1 MSNNGRACVSE
12 KYPLIAGR
20 RLDLEREGGARTS
33 AVLFFLEYDL
43 NAAKCN
49 SICHFLGVGTK
60 PFLFVFCHKVEI
72 FQQERTFL
80 GLPSLGFQ

>member
-1 MSNNGRACVSE
+1 MSE

-33 AVLFFLEYDL
+33 AVFFFLEYDL
-43 NAAKCN
+43 NAAKYN

-60 PFLFVFCHKVEI
+60 PLPTLVFLFVFCHKVEI